1 LKLLNFFRKALF
13 MHPDQSY
20 VQTSKWAAVLKLKAA
35 FILLSAITL
44 SACGSGSSAPSAGD
58 LVDFRAVEN
67 PSGLTGSR
75 TSTLKIKYKMPA
87 VGGELTDAN
96 TLLFL
101 PGGNAPVGGW
111 PLAAWAHGTTG
122 VADACAPSRD
132 FAKFGDVA
140 TVNALVEAGF
150 AVVAPDYEGLDAAGI
165 HPYFNRASHAQS
177 ILQAVKVAAEFPLL
191 NISKRWVVVG
201 HSQGGHAAL
210 SAAQFASDLG
220 PGYDLKG
227 AVAFAPG
234 SDLAASTDAI
244 FAKIDS
250 LALTGDIEGA
260 ASVQFQLSF
269 NAGFVALGL
278 EAMSPSI
285 SAKTLVGAQISPLLE
300 VAKNDSDCG
309 QFASAIFT
317 SLKSYLKTGAD
328 VRNFGST
335 PRDWYKNPSVQT
347 VLQANK
353 IGEVR
358 LGMQVLIIQGTDD
371 LQVPASV
378 TDTLI
383 KTMQSRGS
391 NVSRIDVPSGD
402 HNSIVADKFPDA
414 ITFLKARL

>member
-1 LKLLNFFRKALF
+1 MFPHHNYEQLRNRA
-13 MHPDQSY
+13 
-20 VQTSKWAAVLKLKAA
+20 TTLKLKAA
-35 FILLSAITL
+35 CVILSTAAL
-44 SACGSGSSAPSAGD
+44 SACGSGSSTPSAGD
-58 LVDFRAVEN
+58 LVDYRGITN
-67 PSGLTGSR
+67 PSGIAGNR

-87 VGGELTDAN
+87 VGGGLTDAN

-101 PGGNAPVGGW
+101 RGGNAPAGGW

-140 TVNALVEAGF
+140 TVNALVAAGF
-150 AVVAPDYEGLDAAGI
+150 AVVAPDYEGLDAAGV
-165 HPYFNRASHAQS
+165 HPYYNRASHAQS

-210 SAAQFASDLG
+210 SAAQFSSDLG
-220 PGYDLKG
+220 AGFELKG

-250 LALTGDIEGA
+250 LAQSGDIEGA

-285 SAKTLVGAQISPLLE
+285 SATTLVGAQVAPLLE
-300 VAKNDSDCG
+300 VAKSDSDCA
-309 QFASAIFT
+309 QFPSAIFA
-317 SLKSYLKTGAD
+317 SLKSYLQAGAD
-328 VRNFGST
+328 VRGFGST
-335 PRDWYKNPSVQT
+335 QRDWYKNPSVQA

-358 LGMQVLIIQGTDD
+358 LAMPVLIIQGTDD

-378 TDTLI
+378 TDNLI

-391 NVSRIDVPSGD
+391 NVSRIDVPNGD
-402 HNSIVADKFPDA
+402 HNSIVVDKFQDA
-414 ITFLKARL
+414 IAFLKARL